1 MIYGIGTD
9 IIEIARIEATLQR
22 HGDRFIRRIL
32 TDDELRLFVERQ
44 RSVVYLASRFAAKE
58 ALAKA
63 FGTGIGEKVSFLGI
77 KITRSAAGKPGVE
90 FIGETRQFASQQGV
104 TAVHLSLSDEKH
116 YAVAMAVL
124 EC

>member
-9 IIEIARIEATLQR
+9 IIEIARIEATLRR

-32 TDDELRLFVERQ
+32 TDREQQLFLERQ
-44 RSVVYLASRFAAKE
+44 RSSIYLASRFAAKE

-77 KITRSAAGKPGVE
+77 QISSSAVGQPQVD
-90 FIGETRQFASQQGV
+90 FIGETASFASDCGIRQ
-104 TAVHLSLSDEKH
+104 AHLSLSDEKH

-124 EC
+124 ET